1 MSDKFNSFES
11 DILYFQK
18 GPVPYKSWLH
28 LNISREHANLK
39 YISNICSLFLFTIL
53 KNRQRWLTW
62 YIIQFTRITCVK
74 AIYLYSDQSWQLT
87 QWKSNKNKTKR
98 MSHYFRKLSTCTT
111 TMYGGIVAC
120 AYQKFCFLCA
130 CSLLFFHCRSFSPC
144 WPLGSVIFSRTGDQA
159 AAGEHTVTWL
169 QQFSDA

>member
-18 GPVPYKSWLH
+18 GPVPYKSWSH

-87 QWKSNKNKTKR
+87 QWKSNKNKTKQKECHTISESYR
-98 MSHYFRKLSTCTT
+98 HVRLQCMEELSHVLTKNFVSCVHVRFYFFT
-111 TMYGGIVAC
+111 A
-120 AYQKFCFLCA
+120 AH
-130 CSLLFFHCRSFSPC
+130 FH
-144 WPLGSVIFSRTGDQA
+144 L
-159 AAGEHTVTWL
+159 AGR
-169 QQFSDA
+169 